1 MKQLSGTDSLFLR
14 MESGNQYMHVAG
26 LGIYDPSSAPDGKVR
41 FKDVLRFFESRLDA
55 LPVFRRRL
63 VRVPLRLDRPY
74 WIEDPHIDVEF
85 HVRHIALPA
94 PGDWRQLCIQVARIH
109 ARPLDRSKPLWEAY
123 VIEGLDNIEGLP
135 TGSFALYIKFHH
147 CAVDGEAGTEILKAI
162 HSWTAEDFSEP
173 ERAGTR
179 YKDRAPSTVELY
191 ARAFAHN
198 AHRVPQLAK
207 FSAQTL
213 ARLVAVSGVSLAD
226 IGNTLPVAGL
236 PKAAQL
242 LQSLRKP
249 PATRFAG
256 KVSSH
261 SVVEVVG
268 LPMAGFRTIR
278 QHLPDATIN
287 DIFMATVGGALREY
301 LESKGELPDETL
313 TCMLPMSFRGP
324 DKTTDVGN
332 QIGMAIAPLH
342 TEIHDPVARLL
353 AIKRG
358 AAKAKAMASAM
369 GRDLAAR
376 LFEVLPTSASEVI
389 TKRLVLPQMSIVVSN
404 VRGPDAPLYMA
415 GARLVN
421 FAPVSIPFDGLGLN
435 VTGFSYNGMLWI
447 CATACRDMM
456 PDPGVFADFLRAN
469 FTALATAAQR
479 AASHKEMPKVAANAM
494 RASNDRRTEQRK
506 SRRRTARTTPAR

>member
-236 PKAAQL
+236 AKAAQL
-242 LQSLRKP
+242 LQALRKP

-261 SVVEVVG
+261 RVVEVVG
-268 LPMAGFRTIR
+268 LPMAGFKTIR

-301 LESKGELPDETL
+301 LESKRELPDETL

-376 LFEVLPTSASEVI
+376 LFDVLPTSASDVI

-404 VRGPDAPLYMA
+404 VRGPDAPWNRA
-415 GARLVN
+415 GLTYAVLFR
-421 FAPVSIPFDGLGLN
+421 
-435 VTGFSYNGMLWI
+435 
-447 CATACRDMM
+447 
-456 PDPGVFADFLRAN
+456 
-469 FTALATAAQR
+469 
-479 AASHKEMPKVAANAM
+479 
-494 RASNDRRTEQRK
+494 
-506 SRRRTARTTPAR
+506 